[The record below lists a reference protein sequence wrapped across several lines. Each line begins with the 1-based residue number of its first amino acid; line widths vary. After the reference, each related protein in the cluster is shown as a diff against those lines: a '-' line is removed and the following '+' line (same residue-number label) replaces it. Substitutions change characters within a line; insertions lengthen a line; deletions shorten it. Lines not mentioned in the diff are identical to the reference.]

1 MEEMKPQTEAKKDE
15 KSMEMNELNR
25 LIGHGLKFRIT
36 RFKDVRQPG
45 FFGRFKKMIRVPEEL
60 EFELHEPTLAV
71 MDRLSKEG
79 IEMVIHEKDL
89 QEETSGVSTAKALIA
104 KHSIRMARYVAIA
117 VLGEELFIP
126 KEIGA
131 HVQYKEDTRRLSEL
145 TDIFA
150 HTIKPSKLY
159 QLVIG
164 INTIAN
170 MGDFTNCI
178 RLASSNRTTIPNLI
192 Q

>member
-1 MEEMKPQTEAKKDE
+1 MEAKKPQQNAKDE
-15 KSMEMNELNR
+15 RSMEMNELNR
-25 LIGHGLKFRIT
+25 LIGKGLKFSVT
-36 RFKDVRQPG
+36 RFKQVRPKG
-45 FFGRFKKMIRVPEEL
+45 FFGRLKKRQMIPETL

-79 IEMVIHEKDL
+79 IEMEYDEKDL
-89 QEETSGVSTAKALIA
+89 QDESSSVPTAKALIA
-104 KHSIRMARYVAIA
+104 AHSIRMARYVAIA

-126 KEIGA
+126 KEIGRNIA
-131 HVQYKEDTRRLSEL
+131 YTEDTRRLNEL
-145 TDIFA
+145 TDLFA

-159 QLVIG
+159 QLIIG

-192 Q
+192 QS

>member
-1 MEEMKPQTEAKKDE
+1 
-15 KSMEMNELNR
+15 
-25 LIGHGLKFRIT
+25 
-36 RFKDVRQPG
+36 
-45 FFGRFKKMIRVPEEL
+45 
-60 EFELHEPTLAV
+60 
-71 MDRLSKEG
+71 
-79 IEMVIHEKDL
+79 
-89 QEETSGVSTAKALIA
+89 
-104 KHSIRMARYVAIA
+104 MARYVAIA
-117 VLGEELFIP
+117 VLCEELFIP

-131 HVQYKEDTRRLSEL
+131 HVQYKEDTRLLSEL